1 MIWWWRF
8 LRFWHTI
15 DLDGALWVGNWRSVT
30 YEREAIAALDAKID
44 VERLLK

>member
-1 MIWWWRF
+1 MIWWWKF

-15 DLDGALWVGNWRSVT
+15 DLDAALWAGNWCAVT

-44 VERLLK
+44 AERLLR